1 MEGLSAV
8 DYWAK
13 PSAHNNLFGKV
24 LSACIKGISEHDVS
38 TYSVTATA
46 TVSTTMASTIGA
58 AAGMDADVAVLHS
71 LVRVDTLLPPSALS
85 QQASAALVTLSVR
98 KEDSAYTFEQLVAQL
113 AQSEST
119 GALNTWLHNYAVYLN
134 MDDLSTA
141 TASVYSTQ
149 SIEEDGG
156 STAEKENT
164 TWVTP
169 TVAAAAVLAVL
180 LAAGCCWRK
189 GWSCQR
195 SGMRRI
201 MSDLL

>member
-1 MEGLSAV
+1 
-8 DYWAK
+8 
-13 PSAHNNLFGKV
+13 
-24 LSACIKGISEHDVS
+24 
-38 TYSVTATA
+38 
-46 TVSTTMASTIGA
+46 MASTIGA

-195 SGMRRI
+195 LGMRL
-201 MSDLL
+201 MLS